1 MVSFQVTH
9 ADTPVCFL
17 QFRLPCSVLCDT
29 YAETNTEEIVQTE
42 DEARLAL
49 HADIVRFEKNLLQDV
64 TILDREITYRTTENS
79 LTANLRYT
87 VEGEIGEQSEIFL
100 IP

>member
-1 MVSFQVTH
+1 M
-9 ADTPVCFL
+9 
-17 QFRLPCSVLCDT
+17 
-29 YAETNTEEIVQTE
+29 
-42 DEARLAL
+42 
-49 HADIVRFEKNLLQDV
+49 RFEKNLLQDV

>member
-1 MVSFQVTH
+1 M
-9 ADTPVCFL
+9 
-17 QFRLPCSVLCDT
+17 LCDT